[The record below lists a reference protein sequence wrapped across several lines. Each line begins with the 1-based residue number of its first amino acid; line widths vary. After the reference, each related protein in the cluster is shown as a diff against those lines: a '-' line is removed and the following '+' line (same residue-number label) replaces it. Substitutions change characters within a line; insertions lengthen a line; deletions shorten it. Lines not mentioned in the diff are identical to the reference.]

1 MFKYSKK
8 IVVVGV
14 FWGYNYTKKH
24 PRATRFWERR
34 DQKGPGSPLP
44 YRNMPRSPR
53 RSTRSSIVKRGL
65 TPSQD
70 PSRRVCTGGGA
81 RAGPDEVPDEKTLDP
96 MDGDDC
102 VVGPKA
108 PRVEQDGPARVE
120 PDQVQRDESIL
131 VIGISA
137 LLLSRLT

>member
-1 MFKYSKK
+1 MFIYSKK
-8 IVVVGV
+8 DCGCGG
-14 FWGYNYTKKH
+14 FWGYNFTKKH

-44 YRNMPRSPR
+44 YRNMHK
-53 RSTRSSIVKRGL
+53 STRSSIAKRDL
-65 TPSQD
+65 TPRQD
-70 PSRRVCTGGGA
+70 PTRRVCTGGGE

-102 VVGPKA
+102 VVGPNA

-120 PDQVQRDESIL
+120 QDDQVQRDESIF